1 MKLYAY
7 HGLYYY
13 FNDETSVK
21 AGFLA
26 PFTEAEKDII
36 YSDPNFGLNNVGSLY
51 YWFKSAQSITDSL
64 SLFYRQSILVYFNQ
78 KGVTTMTK
86 AILDNLVGPKS
97 IITMIIQTEDET
109 AKIAY

>member
-13 FNDETSVK
+13 FNDEASVK

-26 PFTEAEKDII
+26 AFTDTEKDII
-36 YSDPNFGLNNVGSLY
+36 YSDPFFGLNSVGGLY
-51 YWFKSAQSITDSL
+51 YWFKSAQSSTDSL

-78 KGVTTMTK
+78 KGVTTMT
-86 AILDNLVGPKS
+86 
-97 IITMIIQTEDET
+97 
-109 AKIAY
+109 